1 MSENTS
7 SASSPLDLVKWV
19 LAIGLLVAVVAGNHY
34 YSDMSVLY
42 RAIGIVV
49 AVAIALFVAIS
60 TQKGAQFVG
69 FAKESRTEIRKV
81 VWPTRQETTQTTMI
95 ILIATV
101 VVALLLWGLDGIIVK
116 VVSFITNL
124 GA

>member
-7 SASSPLDLVKWV
+7 STSNPLDLAKWV
-19 LAIGLLVAVVAGNHY
+19 LTIGLLVAVVAGNY
-34 YSDMSVLY
+34 FYSDVSVLY
-42 RAIGIVV
+42 RALGIVTAVVV
-49 AVAIALFVAIS
+49 AVFVAVS

-95 ILIATV
+95 ILVATV
-101 VVALLLWGLDGIIVK
+101 VTALLLWGLDGIIVW